1 MIHKMLSDQIDP
13 YCNSEQSWVFE
24 RPKKFYFNLE
34 RIDTKSGIP
43 SLPPQPSQEFL
54 YLTDRS
60 LRLRIPQ
67 LSNLIRWILN
77 CFLRTVWEIHMIR
90 RLLNLCHNSTVS
102 DMTAIWD
109 KLGLTVDYLFTA
121 LLISV

>member
-1 MIHKMLSDQIDP
+1 
-13 YCNSEQSWVFE
+13 
-24 RPKKFYFNLE
+24 
-34 RIDTKSGIP
+34 
-43 SLPPQPSQEFL
+43 
-54 YLTDRS
+54 
-60 LRLRIPQ
+60 
-67 LSNLIRWILN
+67 
-77 CFLRTVWEIHMIR
+77 MIR